1 MSEVAGSDS
10 TTHAKGFWGIHTPFA
25 PSRCPF
31 FYGWMIV
38 FAATLG
44 SIFSIPGQTMGFTVF
59 TDVLMKELGLTRV
72 ELSLAYCL
80 GTVCS
85 GLTLPWLGRILDRW
99 GERKMAVAST
109 IATGVILFYLAA
121 CAPMSNGLARI
132 LPASLAAFMVIGVGF
147 YLVRAAAQGV
157 LSMTCR
163 NAIGKWFDH
172 KRGLAMAIS
181 SILVSFSFALSPKL
195 MEWLKERH
203 GYDGAWVVMG
213 IGTIVVMGPLAWL
226 LFRDTPEE
234 DGLRMDGSST
244 AAKTHNN
251 PDMHIEREFT
261 REEAMSDYSFWI
273 FNAAFCFWALFGTAF
288 TFHAISIG
296 DEYGFTRE
304 RIINLFIP
312 IAATSVVTNL
322 IFGAI
327 NARMRLKF
335 LLLIMNL
342 GCIAAA
348 TGMLHLNHIG
358 GEVAYVLGNGI
369 ASGGFV
375 SLSGIVFPRFYGREH
390 LGAISGVNMSVMV
403 IGSGLGPLL
412 FGACH
417 HFADSYRL
425 ILIVSAIIPAVLA
438 LLSLRADNPQIKSN
452 TEP

>member
-1 MSEVAGSDS
+1 
-10 TTHAKGFWGIHTPFA
+10 
-25 PSRCPF
+25 
-31 FYGWMIV
+31 
-38 FAATLG
+38 
-44 SIFSIPGQTMGFTVF
+44 
-59 TDVLMKELGLTRV
+59 
-72 ELSLAYCL
+72 
-80 GTVCS
+80 
-85 GLTLPWLGRILDRW
+85 
-99 GERKMAVAST
+99 
-109 IATGVILFYLAA
+109 
-121 CAPMSNGLARI
+121 MSNKLARI
-132 LPASLAAFMVIGVGF
+132 LPASISAFVVIGVGF

-195 MEWLKERH
+195 MEWLKENH

-213 IGTIVVMGPLAWL
+213 IGTIVVMGPLAWF

-234 DGLRMDGSST
+234 DGLRMDGGST
-244 AAKTHNN
+244 AVKTQKN
-251 PDMHIEREFT
+251 PDMYIEREFT
-261 REEAMSDYSFWI
+261 REEAARDYSFWI

-288 TFHAISIG
+288 TFHATSIG
-296 DEYGFTRE
+296 DEYGFTRQ

-312 IAATSVVTNL
+312 IAATSVATNL
-322 IFGAI
+322 LFGAI

-348 TGMLHLNHIG
+348 TGMLYLNHTG
-358 GEVAYVLGNGI
+358 GEIAYVLGNGI

-390 LGAISGVNMSVMV
+390 LGAISGVNMSAMV

-438 LLSLRADNPQIKSN
+438 LLSLRADNPQIKLTNN
-452 TEP
+452 T